1 MDIFDLNEPF
11 DPKAFH
17 TFEYMQVHIANII
30 IKIAVLSF
38 CITAAYYFKMSLPQ
52 GLTIT
57 FVALL
62 LESVL
67 YRKIFIWKRTSS
79 SSYAV
84 NEFIAYIVGLTVW
97 GITDLVLYVF
107 DHYSLTIRILSL
119 CIILAVA
126 FTYKTIQ
133 LHKEL
138 DYVSPFYHHEL
149 SGRIISG
156 SIYSSIIL
164 SFGLLLGN
172 LLSVR
177 AVLYISCGSALI
189 IFPIYIFLVRPHH
202 DTLIKNESIL
212 YGIPIIEKIHFK
224 KILRDYLKKQKLSD
238 LEYSVLDEY
247 PELLAKYFHIQF
259 VLNECL
265 SVFLSDKYD
274 RKYLRSILND
284 LNELSS
290 FYEKLRETTENYVK
304 QKRDEEEAENRR
316 REEQT
321 YTNQKNSG
329 DNGRY
334 QNEQHLQ
341 FFKNV
346 KNIDELN
353 REFRKLVKKFHPD
366 STHGSQEKF
375 VALKSEYDM
384 LKTRFTTG

>member
-11 DPKAFH
+11 DPKAYH
-17 TFEYMQVHIANII
+17 TLEYMQVHIANIF
-30 IKIAVLSF
+30 IKIAVLSL
-38 CITAAYYFKMSLPQ
+38 CITAAYYYEMSLPQ
-52 GLTIT
+52 GIVIT

-67 YRKIFIWKRTSS
+67 YRKMFLWKRRGS

-84 NEFIAYIVGLTVW
+84 NEFIAYIIGLIVW

-164 SFGLLLGN
+164 SFGLLLGY
-172 LLSVR
+172 LLSVH
-177 AVLYISCGSALI
+177 AILYISSGSALLI
-189 IFPIYIFLVRPHH
+189 LPLYIFLVRPHH

-212 YGIPIIEKIHFK
+212 YRIPIIEKIHFK

-304 QKRDEEEAENRR
+304 QKRDEEDAENRR
-316 REEQT
+316 REEEAYQ
-321 YTNQKNSG
+321 NQKNSG
-329 DNGRY
+329 DNIRY
-334 QNEQHLQ
+334 QNEQRLQ

-346 KNIDELN
+346 KNYLIP
-353 REFRKLVKKFHPD
+353 VFHISAFQP
-366 STHGSQEKF
+366 F
-375 VALKSEYDM
+375 AY
-384 LKTRFTTG
+384 

>member
-17 TFEYMQVHIANII
+17 TFEYMQVHIANIF
-30 IKIAVLSF
+30 IKIAVLSL
-38 CITAAYYFKMSLPQ
+38 CITAAYYYEMSLSQ
-52 GLTIT
+52 GIVIT

-67 YRKIFIWKRTSS
+67 YRKMFLWKRRGS

-84 NEFIAYIVGLTVW
+84 NEFVAYIIGLIVW

-107 DHYSLTIRILSL
+107 DHYSLLIRILSL
-119 CIILAVA
+119 CIILTVA
-126 FTYKTIQ
+126 FTYKTFL

-138 DYVSPFYHHEL
+138 DYVSPFYHHDL

-164 SFGLLLGN
+164 SFGLLLGH

-177 AVLYISCGSALI
+177 VILYISSGSALI
-189 IFPIYIFLVRPHH
+189 ILPLYIFLVRPHH
-202 DTLIKNESIL
+202 DTLLKDENIL
-212 YGIPIIEKIHFK
+212 YGIPFIERIRFK

-284 LNELSS
+284 LHELSS

-304 QKRDEEEAENRR
+304 QKRDKEEAETRR
-316 REEQT
+316 REEQA

-329 DNGRY
+329 NNNNY
-334 QNEQHLQ
+334 QSDQRLQ

-346 KNIDELN
+346 KSIDELN
-353 REFRKLVKKFHPD
+353 KEFRKLVKKFHPD
-366 STHGSQEKF
+366 SKYGSQEKF

-384 LKTRFTTG
+384 LKARFTTT